1 MLRPLAL
8 MALMAL
14 LSLPLSAQAEMIE
27 GKVASVAEQGRV
39 EITLPAGLSANPDD
53 PVTLLTDIP
62 GLGLTAI
69 STLWRVEQ
77 VEGQRL
83 IAVPEAPPTGT
94 PQPGYVARI
103 DSSAAQLGEAGTEG
117 APAGAGLAQNGED
130 GGTGHLPDIPLRQI
144 DPSPAAENLYLAA
157 QNLMSEG
164 DFAQAAPLLRDAARQ
179 YHGHAMTE
187 LGALYAFG
195 MGVPKLHDAAL
206 AWQELAAQYG
216 EPDAYLRL
224 GLMHLTG
231 QGGATDIPLGS
242 EMLHKAA
249 AYGSAQGM
257 YLLALLYEDG
267 TGVPASEPEMV
278 SWLRESADYGY
289 APAQSVVGQ
298 IYLDG
303 DAGMPADRALAREYL
318 TRAAENGQV
327 AAMEVLAELLA
338 SSDPVQARYWR
349 DAAYAAPPNPENE
362 GLCVRDWECYD
373 AVEPAAQAQQPAQS
387 QAQPQV
393 PGPATAAEPAR
404 STREVQDCDRLAAH
418 PYDDDRPDPAL
429 GVDYSGLDAARALV
443 ACEAAI
449 ARWPDSRR
457 FHANLA
463 RVQHKLGQPAKA
475 FDSAMVAAEMGSAQG
490 MAFIA
495 TMYKSGIGVDP
506 DAARAFY
513 WFERSANAGNVAAM
527 MFAASMTINPDS
539 PHYDPVRAAGFYRAA
554 SEAGHADGTAN
565 LGVLFNNGQG
575 VGYDPAQAARLLLSA
590 LERGSQKAYQELLVD
605 YAGLSP
611 DTRRSV
617 QRLLQTR
624 GLYSGGIDGAFGP
637 ATQRALRAVQRE

>member
-1 MLRPLAL
+1 MLRPLVL
-8 MALMAL
+8 VAL
-14 LSLPLSAQAEMIE
+14 LSLPMSAQAEMIE
-27 GKVASVAEQGRV
+27 GKVASVADQGRV
-39 EITLPAGLSANPDD
+39 EITLPAGVSANPDD
-53 PVTLLTDIP
+53 PVTLLADIP

-69 STLWRVEQ
+69 STLWRVERI
-77 VEGQRL
+77 EGQRL

-103 DSSAAQLGEAGTEG
+103 DSSVAQAGQAGARGEQSDAAAAQSGAEG
-117 APAGAGLAQNGED
+117 MA
-130 GGTGHLPDIPLRQI
+130 THMPDIPLRQI

-164 DFAQAAPLLRDAARQ
+164 DFAQAAPLLRDAARR

-195 MGVPKLHDAAL
+195 MGVPQLHEAAL
-206 AWQELAAQYG
+206 AWQELAAKYG

-231 QGGATDIPLGS
+231 QGGATDIPMGR

-267 TGVPASEPEMV
+267 TGVPASEHEMV

-289 APAQSVVGQ
+289 GPAQSVIGQ

-303 DAGMPADRALAREYL
+303 DAGVSADRARARDYL

-327 AAMEVLAELLA
+327 AAMETLAGLLEA
-338 SSDPVQARYWR
+338 SDPAQAQSWR
-349 DAAYAAPPNPENE
+349 DAAHAAPANHENE
-362 GLCVRDWECYD
+362 ALCVRDWECYD
-373 AVEPAAQAQQPAQS
+373 AVHPGAPLQPP
-387 QAQPQV
+387 AQPQA
-393 PGPATAAEPAR
+393 PAAAAIAGPALRTD
-404 STREVQDCDRLAAH
+404 EVQECDRLAAN
-418 PYDDDRPDPAL
+418 PFDADRPDPAL
-429 GVDYSGLDAARALV
+429 GVDYAELDATRALA

-463 RVQHKLGQPAKA
+463 SVLHKLDRPAEA

-490 MAFIA
+490 MAFVA
-495 TMYKSGIGVDP
+495 TMYKSGVGVQPDP
-506 DAARAFY
+506 ARALY
-513 WFERSANAGNVAAM
+513 WFERSADAGNVAAM

-539 PHYDPVRAAGFYRAA
+539 PQYDPVRAAGFYRAA
-554 SEAGHADGTAN
+554 SEAGYADGTAN

-575 VGYDPAQAARLLLSA
+575 VRHDPAQAAALLLDA

-605 YAGLSP
+605 YSGLSP
-611 DTRRSV
+611 DTRKSV

-637 ATQRALRAVQRE
+637 ATVRALRAVQRE

>member
-1 MLRPLAL
+1 MLRPLIL
-8 MALMAL
+8 MTL
-14 LSLPLSAQAEMIE
+14 LSLPMSAQAEMIE
-27 GKVASVAEQGRV
+27 GKVALVAERGRV
-39 EITLPAGLSANPDD
+39 EITLPAGVSANPDD
-53 PVTLLTDIP
+53 PVTLLADIP

-69 STLWRVEQ
+69 STLWRVERI
-77 VEGQRL
+77 EGQRL

-103 DSSAAQLGEAGTEG
+103 DSSVTQAGQAGDRGEQSDAAAAQSG
-117 APAGAGLAQNGED
+117 AEDLAM
-130 GGTGHLPDIPLRQI
+130 HLPDIPLRQI

-164 DFAQAAPLLRDAARQ
+164 EFAQAAPLLRDAARQ

-195 MGVPKLHDAAL
+195 MGVPQLHEVAL

-231 QGGATDIPLGS
+231 QGGAADIPMGT

-267 TGVPASEPEMV
+267 TGVPASEHEMV
-278 SWLRESADYGY
+278 SWLREAADYGY
-289 APAQSVVGQ
+289 GPAQSVVGQ

-303 DAGMPADRALAREYL
+303 DAGVSADRARARDYL

-327 AAMEVLAELLA
+327 AAMDTLAGLLE
-338 SSDPVQARYWR
+338 SSNPEQARYWR
-349 DAAYAAPPNPENE
+349 DAAHAAPANHENE
-362 GLCVRDWECYD
+362 ALCVRDWECYD
-373 AVEPAAQAQQPAQS
+373 AVEPAAQLQQPAQPV
-387 QAQPQV
+387 APAAEAIA
-393 PGPATAAEPAR
+393 GPARQTD
-404 STREVQDCDRLAAH
+404 EVQDCDRLAAH
-418 PYDDDRPDPAL
+418 PFDADRPDPAL
-429 GVDYSGLDAARALV
+429 GVDYAAIDAARALV

-463 RVQHKLGQPAKA
+463 SVLHKLDRPAEA
-475 FDSAMVAAEMGSAQG
+475 FDSAMIAAEMGSAQG
-490 MAFIA
+490 MAFVA
-495 TMYKSGIGVDP
+495 TMYKSGSGVQPDP
-506 DAARAFY
+506 ARALY
-513 WFERSANAGNVAAM
+513 WFERSADAGNVAAM

-539 PHYDPVRAAGFYRAA
+539 QLYDPVRAAGFYRAA

-565 LGVLFNNGQG
+565 LGVLVNNGQG
-575 VGYDPAQAARLLLSA
+575 VRYDPARAATLLLDA
-590 LERGSQKAYQELLVD
+590 LERGSQKAYQELMVE
-605 YAGLSP
+605 YSGLSP
-611 DTRRSV
+611 DTRKYV

-624 GLYSGGIDGAFGP
+624 GLYSGGIDGVFGP
-637 ATQRALRAVQRE
+637 ATVRALRAVHRD